1 LEDFADRATF
11 LFTDIEGST
20 RLWEEEPERMRE
32 AMARHDALAREA
44 VVEHGGQV
52 VKMTGDG
59 LHAVFG
65 DAVDALH
72 ASVRLQ
78 AGLAELERACG
89 IPIRAR
95 CGMHAG
101 AFERRDGDYFG
112 TAVNRAARIMSAAH
126 GGQVLLSQA
135 VGDLVG
141 RRLPE
146 GIGLRDL
153 GTARLRDLA
162 RAERLYQVVAPLL
175 RTDFPPLRSL
185 EGTPNNLPNSLS
197 SFVGRAR
204 ELSEVRALL
213 RDTRLLT
220 VTGMGG
226 IGKTRLALHAAAE
239 EMDGYPDGVWLV
251 ELASLHDARRV
262 AQSAASAMGVKE
274 EPGRPVLEALERHV
288 RGRRMLLV
296 LDNCEHLLETSAELA
311 HKLLS
316 AGAGL
321 RILATSREPLR
332 VAGEVAYGIGGMG
345 LPPSDDSA
353 GPAIAASEAV
363 GLFLDRASAARPG
376 FAITAKTAPAVAA
389 ICRAVDGIPLA
400 LELAAAR
407 VRSMP
412 VEDIAA
418 RVLEGTQLL
427 ASRDPTA
434 LPRQRT
440 VRALIDW
447 SHDLLSEGERAVFRQ
462 ASVFES
468 GFTIEAVEAVCGGR
482 PQDTVIDV
490 VGQLVEK
497 SLLVREEGAGRYRML
512 ETVRQYALERLDAS
526 PEREEVRRRHFGFY
540 LSLAEH
546 ARTHVTG
553 PERGHWLSILDAERE
568 NVLAAHAWSQRAA
581 VEPESVLRLAS
592 GMKQYWIS
600 RGLLELGQR
609 VTQQALDRAGT
620 AAPDEARCRAL
631 FDAGQLRY
639 FAGRYDEARR
649 FLEPSLDIARSLGSP
664 QKICRILQPLGMAA
678 LGEGDREMARRC
690 LTEALD
696 IARSCDDPRDVAT
709 AANALGQLYRLEASL
724 DDAAALFEEKLR
736 ISRELG
742 DREMVAVTLLNMAM
756 VSADRD
762 GGAYARG
769 AVAEALEA
777 AQQLGSQALVKSV
790 LEVTAGLAAAARDDA
805 SAARFHGAAE
815 AQARK
820 TGLRQ
825 DPADAA
831 FLGPLMAAARER
843 TGAGLFARLESE
855 GGAVASSQ
863 VISEARAWLLR
874 ASGRSAIDR

>member
-1 LEDFADRATF
+1 MEDFTNQATF

-44 VVEHGGQV
+44 VVAHGGQV

-59 LHAVFG
+59 LHAIFA

-78 AGLAELERACG
+78 AELGELERSYG

-95 CGMHAG
+95 CGMHVG
-101 AFERRDGDYFG
+101 AFERRDGDYYG
-112 TAVNRAARIMSAAH
+112 TAVNRAARIMSSAH

-153 GTARLRDLA
+153 GIARLRDLA

-175 RTDFPPLRSL
+175 RADFPPLRSL
-185 EGTPNNLPNSLS
+185 EGTPNNLPHSLS

-204 ELSEVRALL
+204 ELAEVRELL
-213 RDTRLLT
+213 SRTRLLT
-220 VTGMGG
+220 LTGMGG
-226 IGKTRLALHAAAE
+226 LGKTRLSLQVAAE
-239 EMDGYPDGVWLV
+239 EMDAYPDGVWLV
-251 ELASLHDARRV
+251 ELASLHDARRM

-288 RGRRMLLV
+288 RGRQMLLV

-332 VAGEVAYGIGGMG
+332 VAGEVAYSIAGMAV
-345 LPPSDDSA
+345 PPSGTAAEGS
-353 GPAIAASEAV
+353 IASSEAV
-363 GLFLDRASAARPG
+363 RLFLDRAAAARPG
-376 FAITAKTAPAVAA
+376 FAITTKSALAIAT

-407 VRSMP
+407 VRSLP

-434 LPRQRT
+434 IPRQRT
-440 VRALIDW
+440 LRALIDW
-447 SHDLLSEGERAVFRQ
+447 SHDLLSDAEGAVFRQ

-468 GFTIEAVEAVCGGR
+468 GFTVEAVEAVCGGR
-482 PQDTVIDV
+482 PQDPVIDV

-497 SLLVREEGAGRYRML
+497 SLLLLEEDAGRFRML

-526 PEREEVRRRHFGFY
+526 PEREEVRRRHFAYY
-540 LSLAEH
+540 LALAER

-553 PERGHWLSILDAERE
+553 PERGCWLSILDAERE

-581 VEPESVLRLAS
+581 VDPESVLRLAS
-592 GMKQYWIS
+592 GMKHYWIS

-609 VTQQALDRAGT
+609 FTQEALERAGSG
-620 AAPDEARCRAL
+620 ASAEARCRAL

-639 FAGRYDEARR
+639 FAGRYAEARR
-649 FLEPSLDIARSLGSP
+649 LLEESLAIARSLGSP
-664 QKICRILQPLGMAA
+664 KKIGGILQPLGMAA
-678 LGEGDREMARRC
+678 LGEGDRETARAC
-690 LTEALD
+690 LLEALAL
-696 IARSCDDPRDVAT
+696 ARAGDDPRGIAFAAT
-709 AANALGQLYRLEASL
+709 ALGQLQRILGTPDE
-724 DDAAALFEEKLR
+724 AAALFEETIG
-736 ISRELG
+736 ISRQQG
-742 DREMVAVTLLNMAM
+742 DPEMLAVGLLNLAM
-756 VSADRD
+756 VSIDRD
-762 GGAYARG
+762 AGRFAR
-769 AVAEALEA
+769 ACVAEALVADGVPRSQPLLKTALDVA
-777 AQQLGSQALVKSV
+777 AGIAA
-790 LEVTAGLAAAARDDA
+790 TARDDAAAAR
-805 SAARFHGAAE
+805 FYGAAE
-815 AQARK
+815 AQADR
-820 TGLRQ
+820 TGLRR

-831 FLGPLMAAARER
+831 FLVPLVEASRER
-843 TGAGLFARLESE
+843 LGVPLFLRLEAE
-855 GGAVASSQ
+855 GRALDPL
-863 VISEARAWLLR
+863 EAIGNARRWL
-874 ASGRSAIDR
+874 AEKSGQPICR